1 MLKAVSMAVIL
12 VVPNTYPLL
21 LPSKQAIEVNSTF
34 SELSQNFVQSLMKFL
49 QIGIFVQVLFSSSHI
64 SYAHFGH
71 DIQKK
76 NTAPHLSIQQ
86 QQHSN
91 NESFLPFVRRVIQDS
106 NQPVNGGNES
116 ASKERM
122 ECMSVCH
129 GMNVCCMVI
138 DVVFVKLIKLYSY
151 RKNKQDS

>member
-1 MLKAVSMAVIL
+1 
-12 VVPNTYPLL
+12 
-21 LPSKQAIEVNSTF
+21 
-34 SELSQNFVQSLMKFL
+34 MKFL

-91 NESFLPFVRRVIQDS
+91 NESFLPFVRYVIQDS
-106 NQPVNGGNES
+106 NQPVNGAMRARPRKGWN
-116 ASKERM
+116 ACQYAM
-122 ECMSVCH
+122 E
-129 GMNVCCMVI
+129 
-138 DVVFVKLIKLYSY
+138 
-151 RKNKQDS
+151 

>member
-12 VVPNTYPLL
+12 VVTQHLTPTPP
-21 LPSKQAIEVNSTF
+21 PSKQTSEVNSTF

-86 QQHSN
+86 QQQHSN
-91 NESFLPFVRRVIQDS
+91 NESFLPFVRHVIQDS
-106 NQPVNGGNES
+106 NQPVNGG
-116 ASKERM
+116 
-122 ECMSVCH
+122 
-129 GMNVCCMVI
+129 
-138 DVVFVKLIKLYSY
+138 
-151 RKNKQDS
+151 Q

>member
-12 VVPNTYPLL
+12 VVPNTYH
-21 LPSKQAIEVNSTF
+21 PSEQTSEVNFTF

-64 SYAHFGH
+64 SNAHFGH

-86 QQHSN
+86 H
-91 NESFLPFVRRVIQDS
+91 
-106 NQPVNGGNES
+106 
-116 ASKERM
+116 
-122 ECMSVCH
+122 
-129 GMNVCCMVI
+129 
-138 DVVFVKLIKLYSY
+138 
-151 RKNKQDS
+151 

>member
-12 VVPNTYPLL
+12 VVTQH
-21 LPSKQAIEVNSTF
+21 LPPPPSSKQTSEVNSTF

-71 DIQKK
+71 DIQK

-91 NESFLPFVRRVIQDS
+91 NESFLPFVRYVIQDS

-129 GMNVCCMVI
+129 GMNVCCMVVI
-138 DVVFVKLIKLYSY
+138 VVFVKLIKLYSY